1 MSKNRFLTFSPGQ
14 QFTLAIIFMILAL
27 IMVISLA
34 HLLGFGWVFDGTA
47 AGIDGGIFPMKMG
60 QIVQTVALFLLPAIV
75 LGFVFSPTPFA
86 YLGINK
92 AAKGKTF
99 LLTFLLALSISPVI
113 GLLSDI
119 NKLIPMPQWALDT
132 EIQAAKITSLFLSV
146 KTVSGLL
153 LNLFI
158 VAVLPAVSEEL
169 LFRGLFQRIFTNW
182 TKNAHIAIWISAAL
196 FSAIHFQFQGFIP
209 RLFLGGLFGYLFLF
223 SGSLWVPIFAHFVN
237 NAMAVLFFYLYQIG
251 AITQNPETYEGD
263 IASPWTILI
272 SFITL
277 GLVLY
282 SIRQY
287 EQNRTVAS

>member
-14 QFTLAIIFMILAL
+14 QFTLAIIFMVLAL
-27 IMVISLA
+27 TAVVSMA
-34 HLLGFGWVFDGTA
+34 KLLGFSWVFDGTA
-47 AGIDGGIFPMKMG
+47 ASMDGGIFPMKMG
-60 QIVQTVALFLLPAIV
+60 QIVQTVVAFLLPAAV

-92 AAKGKTF
+92 VAKGKTF

-119 NKLIPMPQWALDT
+119 NKLIAMPQWALDA

-237 NAMAVLFFYLYQIG
+237 NAMAVLVFYLYQIG

-263 IASPWTILI
+263 ITSPWTILI

-287 EQNRTVAS
+287 EQNRTAAS